1 MIQIGCK
8 SCFEAALKKNRPHTM
23 SVKKIGE
30 ASVKK
35 NKLFEP
41 PQAGSLYFL
50 GGIEL
55 FLVKGMQS

>member
-1 MIQIGCK
+1 
-8 SCFEAALKKNRPHTM
+8 M
-23 SVKKIGE
+23 SVKKMGD

-41 PQAGSLYFL
+41 PAAVSFYFL
-50 GGIEL
+50 GDIEP

>member
-1 MIQIGCK
+1 MMLR
-8 SCFEAALKKNRPHTM
+8 SRNKKNRPHTM

-35 NKLFEP
+35 NELFEP
-41 PQAGSLYFL
+41 PTAGSFYFL

-55 FLVKGMQS
+55 FLVKGMQF